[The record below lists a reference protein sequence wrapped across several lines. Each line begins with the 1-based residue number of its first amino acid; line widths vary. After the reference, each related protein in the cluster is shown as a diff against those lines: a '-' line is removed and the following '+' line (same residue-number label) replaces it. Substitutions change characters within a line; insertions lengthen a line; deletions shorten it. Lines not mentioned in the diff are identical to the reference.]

1 MHVED
6 CLILNLES
14 DVASTLVESENGGVE
29 KMEWIRVYWSLI
41 FWFIL

>member
-14 DVASTLVESENGGVE
+14 DVASTLVESENGGFE
-29 KMEWIRVYWSLI
+29 E
-41 FWFIL
+41 